1 MPSQQL
7 EKRQPAI
14 GRRRAASILFTSAFF
29 LQACEAKSMSIS
41 LEVVLFSY
49 LDRPIFDV
57 LVNGSDIGVSNA
69 YPTTGGGSISGLSF
83 KQGPLKVSWRLG
95 GPEGMPRN
103 GETVHA
109 KNAPMLEKVEHKHHF
124 MAVHIL
130 PDDTVEIALS
140 EHYPSRSAR
149 GIELHTQRHGQ

>member
-1 MPSQQL
+1 
-7 EKRQPAI
+7 
-14 GRRRAASILFTSAFF
+14 
-29 LQACEAKSMSIS
+29 MSIS

-83 KQGPLKVSWRLG
+83 KEGPLKVSWRLG

-109 KNAPMLEKVEHKHHF
+109 RNSPLLEKVERKHHF
-124 MAVHIL
+124 MAVHVL

-140 EHYPSRSAR
+140 EHYPDDLAR
-149 GIELHTQRHGQ
+149 GIAMYENRRQPNGK